1 MPQRP
6 PLAWADGEGWIV
18 LIGGGDRHSEEMDAI
33 TAHILSRVNLD
44 RPILVILAGGNETEA
59 AETLDHYTALG
70 GPGGYT
76 LALKRVE
83 SSPLASQEVLDLIAE
98 AGLLHLEGDPRLL
111 TQALRRSPA
120 LGRIVVAFAS
130 MQGLTLVGFGGGAR
144 ALGAWA
150 GSPARDTL
158 AERGLNFVHQTLI
171 VPHFTTTEAH
181 PDLRDLLTHHPGALG
196 LGLPDGSALALGPR
210 GEVESWGDKT
220 ITAVVKMP
228 PSQEE
233 P

>member
-18 LIGGGDRHSEEMDAI
+18 LVGGGDRRHGEVDEI

-44 RPILVILAGGNETEA
+44 RPILVLLAEGSETEA
-59 AETLDHYTALG
+59 AEILDHYTASG

-76 LALKRVE
+76 LVLESVE
-83 SSPLASQEVLDLIAE
+83 DERLHRPDFLDLIAE
-98 AGLLHLEGDPRLL
+98 AGLLHLEGDPVRL

-120 LGRIVVAFAS
+120 LGRIVAAFAT

-158 AERGLNFVHQTLI
+158 SDRGLNFVHQTLI
-171 VPHFTTTEAH
+171 VPHFTGTEAH
-181 PDLRDLLTHHPGALG
+181 PDLRTLLAHHPQALG

-210 GEVESWGDKT
+210 GEVESWGEAA

-228 PSQEE
+228 NEE
-233 P
+233 